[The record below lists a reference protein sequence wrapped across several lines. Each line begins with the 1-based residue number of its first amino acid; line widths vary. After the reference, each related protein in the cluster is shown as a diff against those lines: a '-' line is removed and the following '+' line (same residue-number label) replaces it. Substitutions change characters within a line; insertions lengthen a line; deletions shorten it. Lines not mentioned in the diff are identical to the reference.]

1 MGKTVNAAI
10 PPLAKFEYEHD
21 SGSPTE
27 LTLEHSAVFGEL
39 IQAVSPPQPLHGG
52 RIVILARNNPLQAC
66 LRCGGPAH
74 WRVVPEYDEFE

>member
-21 SGSPTE
+21 YGSPTE

-39 IQAVSPPQPLHGG
+39 IQAVSPPQP
-52 RIVILARNNPLQAC
+52 
-66 LRCGGPAH
+66 
-74 WRVVPEYDEFE
+74 